1 MSQSSSSQIA
11 GGARTRIVRAA
22 AIILAVML
30 AASAVYAQ
38 DKSAAELD
46 SQNGTRV
53 IENAAGAADSNN
65 APAAQPDSD
74 QYDDETNP
82 QAAADGGATFADM
95 DQFVTNDDVYQS
107 PIGALVQHNCV
118 KLVTKQMACG
128 LAVLE
133 VRPGSPAAIAGMRP
147 YSGLVHTLLGATVVG
162 VAMVFPP
169 AFAAIGLVDNNH
181 VGEAFDLII
190 GVDGQRIHAISD
202 FQRAISEVR
211 LGDVIYVTVVRQGKR
226 LQLPVRFTEQ
236 SAGAQ

>member
-1 MSQSSSSQIA
+1 MSQGSSAQCA
-11 GGARTRIVRAA
+11 GGARIRLARAA
-22 AIILAVML
+22 TVVLAAIL

-38 DKSAAELD
+38 DKSTIEVDPQNRTQVIDNAVPD
-46 SQNGTRV
+46 STN
-53 IENAAGAADSNN
+53 S
-65 APAAQPDSD
+65 PAAPSNSD
-74 QYDDETNP
+74 QYNDETNP
-82 QAAADGGATFADM
+82 QAADGGAAFADM

-107 PIGALVQHNCV
+107 PIGALLQHNCV
-118 KLVTKQMACG
+118 DLVPRQLACG

-190 GVDGQRIHAISD
+190 GVDGQRVRAISD
-202 FQRAISEVR
+202 FQRALSQAR
-211 LGDVIYVTVVRQGKR
+211 LGDVLYVTIVRQGKR
-226 LQLPVRFTEQ
+226 LQLPVRLTEQ
-236 SAGAQ
+236 NAGGQ